1 MSAVFETQPGGNA
14 DDLDGRL
21 SFFKRLQAVT
31 NKIHSTNDVDE
42 IMLDLSQ
49 DICDLF
55 NADRLTIYA
64 LSPDKTA
71 IVSKIKTGLKSFKD
85 LKLPISDQSIAGYVA
100 LSREIVN
107 VHDVYDEA
115 ELKLHS
121 PGLHFLQ
128 VVDTRTG
135 YRTKQM
141 LVAPLVDARSDELLG
156 AGATHQQS
164 QRRTVRRDRGGRHQ
178 GILRDARDRIQ
189 PAPEI
194 ATGSPL
200 EIRQPGVGSHPVSR
214 PSWSWRR
221 ARHGAAVS
229 TCKTC

>member
-14 DDLDGRL
+14 DDLDDRL
-21 SFFKRLQAVT
+21 SFFKKLQAVT

-64 LSPDKTA
+64 LSADKTA

-100 LSREIVN
+100 LSREVVN

-115 ELKLHS
+115 ELRLHS

-128 VVDTRTG
+128 GVDTRTG

-141 LVAPLVDARSDELLG
+141 LAAPLVDARSDELLG
-156 AGATHQQS
+156 AVQLINNRSGGPFGATAEEGIKEFCATLAIAFS
-164 QRRTVRRDRGGRHQ
+164 QRQKSQPVVRSKFDNLVSEA
-178 GILRDARDRIQ
+178 ILSA
-189 PAPEI
+189 
-194 ATGSPL
+194 
-200 EIRQPGVGSHPVSR
+200 

-221 ARHGAAVS
+221 ARRGAAVS